1 MQRFKITKRL
11 EFCYGHRLIN
21 YQGKCKYLH
30 GHNALL
36 EIDIGSDHLNFKGMV
51 ADFIDIGH
59 SVKEWLDKNIDHK
72 LLLNKQDPIV
82 EALTKCGEPI
92 FLLDANPTA
101 ENIAKLIFDE
111 LRKIGISV
119 SEIRLWETTDSCAH
133 YRG

>member
-1 MQRFKITKRL
+1 
-11 EFCYGHRLIN
+11 
-21 YQGKCKYLH
+21 
-30 GHNALL
+30 
-36 EIDIGSDHLNFKGMV
+36 MV

-59 SVKEWLDKNIDHK
+59 GVKEWLDKNIDHK

-82 EALTKCGEPI
+82 EVLTKCDEPI